1 VDSRA
6 AVEATELIQRGLA
19 DEIYATAGDWVAITS
34 APRLLWLQRHEPEIV
49 ARAAHL
55 TMLGDWILYR
65 LSGRYVTDPSL
76 GSSSG
81 LFDLAARGWSGRL
94 LEICGLQAAVCP
106 EVLEPGTVIGGV
118 RRQAADETG
127 LAEGTPVVVGGAD
140 TQLGLVGIG
149 TSTGVLG
156 LLELFDERRD
166 LVAGELPGG
175 LALVEP
181 HGAAGIAEVDVSGV
195 AQEDYDNRPRPHA
208 LVAVEG

>member
-1 VDSRA
+1 DLRHGRRLGRHHLGA
-6 AVEATELIQRGLA
+6 AAAL
-19 DEIYATAGDWVAITS
+19 ATAPRTGD
-34 APRLLWLQRHEPEIV
+34 RR

-81 LFDLAARGWSGRL
+81 LFDLAARGGSGRL

-127 LAEGTPVVVGGAD
+127 LAEGTPVVV
-140 TQLGLVGIG
+140 
-149 TSTGVLG
+149 
-156 LLELFDERRD
+156 
-166 LVAGELPGG
+166 
-175 LALVEP
+175 
-181 HGAAGIAEVDVSGV
+181 
-195 AQEDYDNRPRPHA
+195 
-208 LVAVEG
+208 